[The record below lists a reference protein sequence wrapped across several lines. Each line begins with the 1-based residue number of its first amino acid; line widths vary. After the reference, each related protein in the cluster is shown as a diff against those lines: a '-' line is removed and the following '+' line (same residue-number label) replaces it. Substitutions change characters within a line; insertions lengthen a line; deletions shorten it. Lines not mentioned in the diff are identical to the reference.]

1 MEYSILPVNNLLK
14 AKAKNSSG
22 EELGIIEDVI
32 LDKHHKSVK
41 CLILRCKDFVGKGH
55 RFFAVPICSELVKI
69 KNMGSVIINADEKS
83 LFVARGFSFDN
94 FPKLN
99 TAISEPSIIELYN
112 YPHQTKVK
120 SKNLNQ

>member
-14 AKAKNSSG
+14 AKAKNSS
-22 EELGIIEDVI
+22 ELGIIEDVI
-32 LDKHHKSVK
+32 LDKHQKSVK
-41 CLILRCKDFVGKGH
+41 FLILRCRDFVGKGH
-55 RFFAVPICSELVKI
+55 RFFAIPICSELVKI
-69 KNMGSVIINADEKS
+69 KNRGSVIINADEES

-99 TAISEPSIIELYN
+99 TAISKPSIIELYN

-120 SKNLNQ
+120 SKN